1 MINNISDDS
10 KILNEIS
17 YWKGEVQIEDEILKR
32 LRQMHENLRTTA
44 RDYENLLESLISIF
58 KNIEEV

>member
-1 MINNISDDS
+1 MLSE
-10 KILNEIS
+10 ILNS
-17 YWKGEVQIEDEILKR
+17 KGEVQIEDEILKR
-32 LRQMHENLRTTA
+32 LRHMHENLRTTA